1 MIRQVYAFIGKHLA
15 LPIQRQMIA
24 VFAAQDMRHKRGA
37 HKALWNGAA
46 WHLGL
51 HDRLTTCAGQPWAL
65 DLVYN
70 VVAGYILQLFHDI
83 CAQLFEVAAAVGAGV
98 TGGDPLLDAL
108 ETLGEWLACAVCGA
122 ALLYPTTS
130 VNSCTL
136 IWCLSGLFD
145 LKFFKDQFQRQLR
158 AAL

>member
-1 MIRQVYAFIGKHLA
+1 
-15 LPIQRQMIA
+15 
-24 VFAAQDMRHKRGA
+24 
-37 HKALWNGAA
+37 
-46 WHLGL
+46 L

-65 DLVYN
+65 ELVYN

-83 CAQLFEVAAAVGAGV
+83 CAQLFEAAAAVGAGV

-108 ETLGEWLACAVCGA
+108 ETLGEWLARARCAGRRCCI
-122 ALLYPTTS
+122 LTTS